1 MSAPCV
7 VLSGG
12 VGGAKLALGFHR
24 LSLGNEL
31 SIIANVGDDFDHLG
45 LRICPDL
52 DTLMYTLGGIVDPDS
67 GWGRA
72 NETWSFLNTIRDL
85 GGPDWFQLGDRDLA
99 LHVLRT
105 LALAGGQTLT
115 QLTLEMC
122 DRYDIEARLLPVTND
137 RVETR
142 VHTETAVLPFQEY
155 FVRLRAEP
163 ALTRI
168 EYAGAETAKPT
179 PEVHATLTARELQAI
194 VIAPSNPYLSID
206 PILAVPGIREL
217 LAGTT
222 APVIAVS
229 PIVAGRALKGPTAKI
244 MRELG
249 LSATAVAVAGHYHD
263 LVDGFILDRT
273 DGALANEIAAQNMA
287 VHVCNTI
294 MQELDDKIRLAEEC
308 LAFAGELRQE
318 IA

>member
-1 MSAPCV
+1 MSAPCT

-12 VGGAKLALGFHR
+12 IGGAKLALGFQR
-24 LSLGNEL
+24 LLPGNEL

-52 DTLMYTLGGIVDPDS
+52 DTLMYTLGGVVNPET

-72 NETWSFLNTIRDL
+72 GETWSFLNAVREF

-99 LHVLRT
+99 THVMRT
-105 LALAGGQTLT
+105 VALAGGQTLT
-115 QLTLEMC
+115 ALTGLLCERFGI
-122 DRYDIEARLLPVTND
+122 DARLLPVTND

-142 VHTETAVLPFQEY
+142 VHTANAELPFQEY

-163 ALTRI
+163 AVTRI
-168 EYAGAETAKPT
+168 EYAGAESAKPT
-179 PEVHATLTARELQAI
+179 PEVHATLIPRNLAAI

-206 PILAVPGIREL
+206 PILAVPGLREL
-217 LAGTT
+217 LTGAA

-229 PIVAGRALKGPTAKI
+229 PIVAGRAVKGPTAKI

-249 LSATAVAVAGHYHD
+249 LPATAGAIAEHYQN
-263 LVDGFILDRT
+263 LVDGFILDQT
-273 DGALANEIAAQNMA
+273 DGALADDIIARGIP

-294 MQELDDKIRLAEEC
+294 MTELDDKIRLAEEC
-308 LAFAGELRQE
+308 LAFATQLRRE
-318 IA
+318 VP